1 MVLSRYCYF
10 FTSSTGVNLG
20 YSSRTNSFIELTP
33 HVFNHLKDGSQSKT
47 PLNLAILDEESSNI
61 LTSQGFIGSATSDE
75 DFIHESQFIT
85 QAVQHN
91 KSKLNLVLVP
101 SLNCNFACPYCFETD
116 KRARYMTPSVV
127 EKLISFIRDNEGK
140 SNIDLK
146 WYGGEPL
153 MSLSV
158 INSIL
163 DRLNIEKDVKIQKH
177 SIITN
182 GYLFNEEAISL
193 FKKYPLDIIQIT
205 LDGQKERHNHLRSLK
220 KSLKPTFDI
229 IVSNIKNIVRELTTT
244 KIHIRVNIDKTN
256 LDDFF
261 IVKEFIETEV
271 GSSNII
277 VYPGIIRLEN
287 DSKTNLVEPSFSRW
301 ETAELLFNLFSNG
314 DLNGSIYPTLHKA
327 KTCCAMCVNSF
338 IIGPYGEISKCW
350 NDVSDETKIVGY
362 INDPKIKNPQIFYRY
377 HTACAW
383 YNDKECRDCF
393 FLPICNGKCAWYG
406 ERNLFHGGKYNLC
419 QCMQKAPDLLNNCLE
434 AYYNKITKS

>member
-33 HVFNHLKDGSQSKT
+33 HVFNHLKDVSQSKT

-61 LTSQGFIGSATSDE
+61 LTSQGFIGSVTSDE

-163 DRLNIEKDVKIQKH
+163 DRLNIEKDVKIQK
-177 SIITN
+177 T
-182 GYLFNEEAISL
+182 F
-193 FKKYPLDIIQIT
+193 
-205 LDGQKERHNHLRSLK
+205 HN
-220 KSLKPTFDI
+220 
-229 IVSNIKNIVRELTTT
+229 N
-244 KIHIRVNIDKTN
+244 
-256 LDDFF
+256 
-261 IVKEFIETEV
+261 
-271 GSSNII
+271 
-277 VYPGIIRLEN
+277 
-287 DSKTNLVEPSFSRW
+287 
-301 ETAELLFNLFSNG
+301 
-314 DLNGSIYPTLHKA
+314 
-327 KTCCAMCVNSF
+327 
-338 IIGPYGEISKCW
+338 
-350 NDVSDETKIVGY
+350 
-362 INDPKIKNPQIFYRY
+362 
-377 HTACAW
+377 
-383 YNDKECRDCF
+383 
-393 FLPICNGKCAWYG
+393 
-406 ERNLFHGGKYNLC
+406 
-419 QCMQKAPDLLNNCLE
+419 
-434 AYYNKITKS
+434 

>member
-1 MVLSRYCYF
+1 MPVLILFCLKKFY
-10 FTSSTGVNLG
+10 
-20 YSSRTNSFIELTP
+20 RT
-33 HVFNHLKDGSQSKT
+33 
-47 PLNLAILDEESSNI
+47 AI
-61 LTSQGFIGSATSDE
+61 
-75 DFIHESQFIT
+75 
-85 QAVQHN
+85 
-91 KSKLNLVLVP
+91 
-101 SLNCNFACPYCFETD
+101 
-116 KRARYMTPSVV
+116 
-127 EKLISFIRDNEGK
+127 
-140 SNIDLK
+140 
-146 WYGGEPL
+146 
-153 MSLSV
+153 
-158 INSIL
+158 
-163 DRLNIEKDVKIQKH
+163 
-177 SIITN
+177 
-182 GYLFNEEAISL
+182 
-193 FKKYPLDIIQIT
+193 KKYPLDIIQIT

-261 IVKEFIETEV
+261 IVKKFIETEV

-338 IIGPYGEISKCW
+338 IIGPYGEIYKCW